1 MALTRVCGMTFM
13 EMVIYITLA
22 CITLV
27 LVGSLFI
34 MGRRNSENTN
44 ANYFLTSDTETA
56 VGWLRRDL
64 QNAAL
69 STIQTYP
76 ADKAGE
82 PPGASWCSA
91 LDPEEVRRL
100 DVNEAGNPNW
110 QNHVYYTLQPNK
122 DQTGKL
128 VRWSTPLATGSP
140 TTPTLA
146 SLSPSALQPKR
157 SRSIHTRVV
166 MPQAKFYGTGSEVQ
180 IDQHGGFRLQFVR
193 RHLEEGEETLSDDN
207 PRKVSLK
214 KNSTGFES
222 NTRLVHLELKFY
234 ASTSTGKTSYYE
246 LRFRVC
252 PRY

>member
-1 MALTRVCGMTFM
+1 MAVIRGMTLI
-13 EMVIYITLA
+13 ETVIYISLA
-22 CITLV
+22 CITAV
-27 LVGSLFI
+27 LVGTLFI

-69 STIQTYP
+69 ATIQSYP
-76 ADKAGE
+76 PDKPGE
-82 PPGASWCSA
+82 APGASWCSA

-100 DVNEAGNPNW
+100 DANDSGNPNW
-110 QNHVYYTLQPNK
+110 RNHVYYTLQPNK
-122 DQTGKL
+122 DQTGRL
-128 VRWSTPLATGSP
+128 VRWSTPVAAGAL

-146 SLSPSALQPKR
+146 PLLPTAAHNAR
-157 SRSIHTRVV
+157 SRPIHTRVV
-166 MPQAKFYGTGSEVQ
+166 MPNAKFFGTGSEVSV
-180 IDQHGGFRLQFVR
+180 DEHGGFRLQFVR
-193 RHLEEGEETLSDDN
+193 RKNEEGDETLSDES
-207 PRKVSLK
+207 PREVSLQ
-214 KNSTGFES
+214 KNSTEFES